1 MHDQQ
6 QGLEFF
12 WNGYFDDVEKSCDS
26 HHSQWRSADAW
37 RGHSLCQRI
46 GYFLDNES
54 PRGHA
59 SSFIVRKAFRWTR
72 ILWRVDQRSK
82 PHLIK
87 NRCTTN
93 DFARNLRWITNNYM
107 YKSSTATFFQN
118 HLSLKIT
125 LRPEGKM
132 PLPSPDVKFQG
143 WWCLRKCFT
152 FCRRTHLL
160 HAHFLRTARSLRT
173 SHTSHACH
181 IHAWLTGL

>member
-1 MHDQQ
+1 MEKCRRMK
-6 QGLEFF
+6 GLQFVIELDIFLTMKVLEDTPAVLSF
-12 WNGYFDDVEKSCDS
+12 GKLFDEHGYSDEWIEG
-26 HHSQWRSADAW
+26 Q
-37 RGHSLCQRI
+37 
-46 GYFLDNES
+46 
-54 PRGHA
+54 
-59 SSFIVRKAFRWTR
+59 
-72 ILWRVDQRSK
+72 K
-82 PHLIK
+82 PHLTK

-93 DFARNLRWITNNYM
+93 DFVRNLRWITNNNM
-107 YKSSTATFFQN
+107 YNSSTATFFQN
-118 HLSLKIT
+118 HFSVKIT

-181 IHAWLTGL
+181 IHAWLKGL